1 MIPVLA
7 FLIALAAGPA
17 PAWQDA
23 DAPPP
28 PPPVEVQEEQEEQ
41 VQVPDGYQPGQMVN
55 QRSASIMD
63 MSSHRAGSVPFVWG
77 AGEVVRLD
85 LDGVDIQADPVL
97 MIGDEPV
104 SRAEFRRRALLF
116 ASAGD
121 LDRHVLRVITAH
133 ELARREAAGEAVPD
147 MAVSEEEIAAK
158 FKEYEDVQIMQLQQ
172 QGLTGAELEEAAER
186 TREQFKQSIE
196 MGMGMEAF
204 QRLLV
209 ADAEFERVFLP
220 LPELT
225 EAEKQAKQLE
235 AEARKAAG
243 DPIPPTVTIT
253 EDTEKPEWM
262 PQLTWDAFMSS
273 TQAQGLLGFVLSQ
286 AEYGNELPSLFKPSI
301 VGTLKAGLME
311 AAGVEYFFDIDLPDE
326 VLVRVGGQD
335 VKTDEVW
342 LLVNPQLTDTDV
354 HQILRELVVLRTAR
368 KNFDAAGAWLEGER
382 WDYAWGAHEAEFE
395 GTLLPLRTVIM
406 FKGYH
411 SYDRYREHY
420 RYRASYDYWQKL
432 TLTEDEVLD
441 HYQGGGRFFFEK
453 GEPVLE
459 PVFLPVT
466 EHTEAAYDA
475 ALAEMAAF
483 IAANEGDWDAVREKY
498 PFTAP
503 DGSSTLKAQRNMLR
517 IQMRES
523 ELTQI
528 ITGYGLLHDLFYN
541 GEVGDVFGPWANKVK
556 FHAWGQQPGVWAVRI
571 KDFTLRGSLP
581 AWQEGDRNFLLA
593 FEDYLNLAYLDWLER
608 GLEQVAPSVRVPG

>member
-1 MIPVLA
+1 MILA
-7 FLIALAAGPA
+7 TLCLLTLALAPA

-23 DAPPP
+23 EAPPP
-28 PPPVEVQEEQEEQ
+28 QPVTEQDETVVLTPE
-41 VQVPDGYQPGQMVN
+41 GFKPGQLLN
-55 QRSASIMD
+55 QRSASIVD
-63 MSSHRAGSVPFVWG
+63 MSAHRAGNVPFVWR
-77 AGEVVRLD
+77 AGETVQLD
-85 LDGVDIQADPVL
+85 LDGADPMADPVL
-97 MIGDEPV
+97 WIGDESV

-116 ASAGD
+116 AAAGD

-133 ELARREAAGEAVPD
+133 ELARREAAGEALPD
-147 MAVSEEEIAAK
+147 MAVSEEDVAAK

-172 QGLTGAELEEAAER
+172 QGLTGAELEEAAAR

-220 LPELT
+220 MPQLT
-225 EAEKQAKQLE
+225 DAEKQAKQVE
-235 AEARKAAG
+235 AEMRKQAG
-243 DPIPPTVTIT
+243 DPIPPTVAID
-253 EDTEKPEWM
+253 ENTEKPEWM
-262 PQLTWDAFMSS
+262 PQLTWEAFNSS

-286 AEYGNELPSLFKPSI
+286 AEYGNELPGLFKPSI
-301 VGTLKAGLME
+301 VGMLKAGLMD
-311 AAGVEYFFDIDLPDE
+311 AAGVQYFFDIDLPSD

-354 HQILRELVVLRTAR
+354 EQILRELVVLRTAR
-368 KNFDAAGAWLEGER
+368 ERFDEAGAWLEGER

-411 SYDRYREHY
+411 SFDRYREHY
-420 RYRASYDYWQKL
+420 RYRASYDYWQKT
-432 TLTEDEVLD
+432 TLTAEQVLD

-459 PVFLPVT
+459 PVFLPVP

-483 IAANEGDWDAVREKY
+483 IAEHPDDWEAVRQQF
-498 PFTAP
+498 PFTGP

-517 IQMRES
+517 IQLRES

-528 ITGYGLLHDLFYN
+528 ISGYGGLHDLFYN
-541 GEVGDVFGPWANKVK
+541 GQTGDVFGPWANKVRY
-556 FHAWGQQPGVWAVRI
+556 HAWGQAPGVWAVRI

-581 AWQEGDRNFLLA
+581 AWVEGDRNFLLA
-593 FEDYLNLAYLDWLER
+593 YEDYLNLAYLDWLER
-608 GLEQVAPSVRVPG
+608 GLEEVAPSVRLPG